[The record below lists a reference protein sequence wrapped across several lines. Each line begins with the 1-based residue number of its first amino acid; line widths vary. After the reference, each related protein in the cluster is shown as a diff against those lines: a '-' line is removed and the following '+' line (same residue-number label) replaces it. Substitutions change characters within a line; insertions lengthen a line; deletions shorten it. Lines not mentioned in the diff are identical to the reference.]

1 MPSTVRKWIEQ
12 NLQDEDFA
20 QMYVQEKAKIELA
33 NAIIDARKRK
43 NLRQVDLTQMTGI
56 KQSEISKIENA
67 QVYPNLL
74 TIIKIF
80 DALDLKIQVLS
91 K

>member
-1 MPSTVRKWIEQ
+1 MSGTVKKWIEQ
-12 NLQDEDFA
+12 NLQDDVFA
-20 QMYVQEKAKIELA
+20 ETYHQEKAKIELA
-33 NAIIDARKRK
+33 NTIIDARKRK
-43 NLRQVDLTQMTGI
+43 NLRQIDLTKLTGI

-80 DALDLKIQVLS
+80 DALDLKIQAVP

>member
-1 MPSTVRKWIEQ
+1 MPSTVGKWIKQ
-12 NLQDEDFA
+12 NLHDEVFA
-20 QMYVQEKAKIELA
+20 ETYYQERAKIELA
-33 NAIIDARKRK
+33 NTIISARKSK
-43 NLRQVDLTQMTGI
+43 NLRQVDLTRITGI

-80 DALDLKIQVLS
+80 NALDLKIQAIP

>member
-1 MPSTVRKWIEQ
+1 MSTIKEWITQ
-12 NLQDEDFA
+12 GLQDEEFA
-20 QMYVQEKAKIELA
+20 KAYFHEKAKIELA
-33 NAIIDARKRK
+33 NAIITARKRK
-43 NLRQVDLTQMTGI
+43 HIRQIDLMNKTGI

-74 TIIKIF
+74 TLLRIF
-80 DALDLKIQVLS
+80 DALDLKIEVLP

>member
-1 MPSTVRKWIEQ
+1 MSTLDKWIEQ
-12 NLQDEDFA
+12 SLDDSEFA
-20 QMYVQEKAKIELA
+20 ETYAFEKAKVELA
-33 NAIIDARKRK
+33 NAIIMARKRK
-43 NLRQVDLTQMTGI
+43 HIRQIDLMNKTGI

-74 TIIKIF
+74 TLLRKF
-80 DALDLKIQVLS
+80 DALDLKMEVLP

>member
-1 MPSTVRKWIEQ
+1 MSGNVKKWIDQ
-12 NLQDEDFA
+12 NLHDEVFA
-20 QMYVQEKAKIELA
+20 ETYYQEKAKIELA
-33 NAIIDARKRK
+33 NAIIDGRKRK
-43 NLRQVDLTQMTGI
+43 KLRQVDLTQITGI

-80 DALDLKIQVLS
+80 DALDLKIQVLP

>member
-1 MPSTVRKWIEQ
+1 MPTAVKKWIDK
-12 NLQDEDFA
+12 NLHDEEFA
-20 QMYVQEKAKIELA
+20 KTYYQEKAKIELA
-33 NAIIDARKRK
+33 NAIILARKK
-43 NLRQVDLTQMTGI
+43 KKMRQVDLTQITGI

-80 DALDLKIQVLS
+80 NALDLKLQALPR
-91 K
+91 